1 MMERLNSDMIN
12 AMKNQ
17 DKVTLNV
24 IRMVKGAIQ
33 LDEINKGHKLEEDDI
48 VAIISK
54 QIKIRK
60 ESIVEFEKGHR
71 QDLIDQ
77 AIVEIDILNQYL
89 PEQLSD
95 EELESIISEIMIKVD
110 AKLPSD
116 MGKIMKE
123 LTPLVKGKADMSKV
137 SIIIKEKLNIN

>member
-33 LDEINKGHKLEEDDI
+33 LDEISKGRKLEDDEI
-48 VAIISK
+48 VAIVSK

-60 ESIVEFEKGHR
+60 ESMVEFEKGHR
-71 QDLIDQ
+71 QDLTDQ
-77 AIVEIDILNQYL
+77 AIIEIDILNQYL
-89 PEQLSD
+89 PEQLGD
-95 EELESIISEIMIKVD
+95 EELESIISEIIIKLD

-116 MGKIMKE
+116 MGKVMKE

-137 SIIIKEKLNIN
+137 STIIKDKLSVN